1 VSEVSVLNSDSLA
14 HILKGKERER
24 VKKNII
30 MYALCAKT
38 ALSMWR
44 KRIDPTCMVLEA
56 SNLRDL
62 LRDLFANR
70 RESTHTVLCRR

>member
-14 HILKGKERER
+14 HILKGKERES

-38 ALSMWR
+38 ALS
-44 KRIDPTCMVLEA
+44 V
-56 SNLRDL
+56 
-62 LRDLFANR
+62 
-70 RESTHTVLCRR
+70 